1 MIVDPTNP
9 VMLFGLAWG
18 RDHDLL
24 ALRAPH
30 RSQGRMPTD
39 VKFISIVEEFI
50 GFQVVP
56 FLFNRFF
63 FTRYSGSGLLTLCW
77 GRLMTISA
85 AFKCKRMVSVETRSP
100 VSSAI

>member
-1 MIVDPTNP
+1 MIVDPANTI
-9 VMLFGLAWG
+9 VFFGLAWG

-30 RSQGRMPTD
+30 RSQGGMPAD
-39 VKFISIVEEFI
+39 VKFISIVEDFI
-50 GFQVVP
+50 DFQVVS
-56 FLFNRFF
+56 FLFDRFF
-63 FTRYSGSGLLTLCW
+63 LTRYSGSGLLTLCW

-100 VSSAI
+100 VCSAI